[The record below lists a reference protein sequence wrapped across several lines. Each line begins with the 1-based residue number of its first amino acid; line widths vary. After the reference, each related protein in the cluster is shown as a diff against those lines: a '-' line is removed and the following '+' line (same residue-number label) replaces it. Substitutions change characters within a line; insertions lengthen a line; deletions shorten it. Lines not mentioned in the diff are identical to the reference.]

1 MGPRVALITGAAS
14 GIGLGI
20 ATHLADEG
28 WSLALNG
35 TRSPERAAPAL
46 EQLRARAT
54 KVIYLQGDVGRSET
68 RSALVAGTIDAFGR
82 IDALVNNAGITSPD
96 RRDFLD
102 ATEDSFDRVIEIN
115 TKAPY
120 FLAQIAAKE
129 MIKQRASEPDFH
141 GCIINVTS
149 VSASVVSVNRGDYCI
164 SKAGL
169 SMANK
174 VMAARLG
181 EAGIDCFEIRPG
193 LILTD
198 MTAGAKD
205 RYDRLIADGIT
216 IDRRWGTPTDVG
228 RVVAT
233 LLRGDLPYSTGQVLN
248 IDGGMTIQAL

>member
-1 MGPRVALITGAAS
+1 MTARVALVTGAAS

-20 ATHLADEG
+20 ASRLAEEG
-28 WSLALNG
+28 WRLALSG
-35 TRSPERAAPAL
+35 SRSPQRAAPAL
-46 EQLRARAT
+46 EQVRAKGAE
-54 KVIYLQGDVGRSET
+54 VVYLQGDVSGSET
-68 RSALVAGTIDAFGR
+68 RAALIADTLEAFGR

-102 ATEDSFDRVIEIN
+102 ASEDSFDRVIAVN

-120 FLAQIAAKE
+120 FLAQLAAKA
-129 MIKQRASEPDFH
+129 MIEQRSREPEFR

-149 VSASVVSVNRGDYCI
+149 VSASVVSTNRGDYCI

-169 SMANK
+169 SMANR

-181 EAGIDCFEIRPG
+181 NEGIDCFEIRPG

-198 MTAGAKD
+198 MTAVAKD
-205 RYDRLIADGIT
+205 KYDRLIADGLT
-216 IDRRWGTPTDVG
+216 IEQRWGTPDDIG
-228 RVVAT
+228 RVVAA

-248 IDGGMTIQAL
+248 VDGGMTIETL

>member
-20 ATHLADEG
+20 ATHLADES
-28 WSLALNG
+28 WCLALNG

-46 EQLRARAT
+46 EQLRARET

-120 FLAQIAAKE
+120 FLAQIAAKA
-129 MIKQRASEPDFH
+129 MIKQRA
-141 GCIINVTS
+141 NQTS
-149 VSASVVSVNRGDYCI
+149 AAASLTSPQSAPAWCPSI
-164 SKAGL
+164 
-169 SMANK
+169 
-174 VMAARLG
+174 AA
-181 EAGIDCFEIRPG
+181 
-193 LILTD
+193 T
-198 MTAGAKD
+198 
-205 RYDRLIADGIT
+205 IA
-216 IDRRWGTPTDVG
+216 
-228 RVVAT
+228 
-233 LLRGDLPYSTGQVLN
+233 
-248 IDGGMTIQAL
+248 